1 MFKLERIV
9 FSGKE
14 EDFLYFAEQFE
25 ARILHLKLNKFINRE
40 VDEKDF
46 APIVRNN
53 AIVEQREASLR
64 KGREIL
70 EEKNCMFGMSWC
82 IV

>member
-1 MFKLERIV
+1 MFTW

-14 EDFLYFAEQFE
+14 DFLFFAEQFE
-25 ARILHLKLNKFINRE
+25 ARIFHLKLNPVINRE

-53 AIVEQREASLR
+53 ATVEQ
-64 KGREIL
+64 
-70 EEKNCMFGMSWC
+70 
-82 IV
+82 

>member
-1 MFKLERIV
+1 M
-9 FSGKE
+9 FSGK

-25 ARILHLKLNKFINRE
+25 ARIFHLKLTKVINRE

-46 APIVRNN
+46 APNVRNN
-53 AIVEQREASLR
+53 AIVEQIESFVR

-70 EEKNCMFGMSWC
+70 GEKNCMYGMSWSDVYTKILFC
-82 IV
+82 F

>member
-1 MFKLERIV
+1 MSKSKRIV

-14 EDFLYFAEQFE
+14 VDFLYFAEQFE
-25 ARILHLKLNKFINRE
+25 ARIFHLKLNKVINRE

-53 AIVEQREASLR
+53 ATVEQSEKSLR
-64 KGREIL
+64 KGRETL
-70 EEKNCMFGMSWC
+70 GEKDLHVWYELVQC
-82 IV
+82 

>member
-1 MFKLERIV
+1 M

-25 ARILHLKLNKFINRE
+25 ARIFHLKLNKVINRE

-46 APIVRNN
+46 APSVRNN
-53 AIVEQREASLR
+53 ATVEQRERHL
-64 KGREIL
+64 
-70 EEKNCMFGMSWC
+70 
-82 IV
+82 